1 MAKSLLVID
10 NDPACLEMTTEA
22 LQYHDFE
29 VHADTGQGD
38 ILHRIKESKP
48 DLLLIDYLLD
58 GVNGGEICAQLKRD
72 EQYNALPVIIFSAY
86 PKVLQS
92 LGDYGCDFFLPK
104 PFDLSEL
111 VDQVNRLL
119 AYPPVHL

>member
-1 MAKSLLVID
+1 MPKSLLVID

-22 LQYHDFE
+22 LQYHDFK
-29 VHADTGQGD
+29 VQADTGRGD
-38 ILHRIKESKP
+38 ILHRIRESKP

-58 GVNGGEICAQLKRD
+58 GVNGGEICAQLKKDDR
-72 EQYNALPVIIFSAY
+72 YNALPVIIFSAY

-111 VDQVNRLL
+111 IGQFNRLL
-119 AYPPVHL
+119 V